1 MFNSPG
7 KTGGLSFC
15 FIAAG
20 ALIGFF
26 NAMLDTSIE
35 DAAEHYQLNDLELHY
50 TERCATAMKEN
61 QARFRNGTSRG
72 MGCGCMARNLT
83 VANNMR
89 SRADA
94 RFTAELTA
102 ALMPGAGQSR
112 EEFIAA
118 VYPKLPVIGEK
129 HDRTPEAM
137 LEFSKSISAA
147 LQSCS
152 QQS

>member
-1 MFNSPG
+1 PG

-26 NAMLDTSIE
+26 NATLDTGVE
-35 DAAEHYQLNDLELHY
+35 DAAEHYQLNDLEMHY
-50 TERCATAMKEN
+50 TEQCAAAMKEN
-61 QARFRNGTSRG
+61 KARFRNGASRG
-72 MGCGCMARNLT
+72 MGCGCMARTLT
-83 VANNMR
+83 VTNHMR

-112 EEFIAA
+112 EEFIAE

-129 HDRTPEAM
+129 HVRTPDAT

-152 QQS
+152 QRS